1 MKNEENKMDKLIEM
15 LSQLVIQYTRTA
27 KGDGESC

>member
-1 MKNEENKMDKLIEM
+1 MQEEENKMDKLIEV
-15 LSQLVIQYTRTA
+15 LSQLVIQYTRTI